1 MDDATITL
9 DEEAAKLF
17 SKLRGIDSEYGKD
30 WLSESLEEEKKRE
43 DESKALL
50 VEMVHLLSAY
60 LLDVSQP
67 KERKIENETF
77 YHFAETFEQL
87 INISSKKRTI
97 LIRYRG
103 FANDPN
109 VTEKDDYEMIY
120 GNTIIDSATVSEMIK
135 RLGNRMAHL
144 SDKLSHAC
152 RIFSNH
158 NIYTLYIK
166 IPKASLKQKGRF
178 YDALRALSR
187 YKTAVET
194 NSPIVLVKKEGQNL
208 SFPLVC
214 NERGLPDENLTLLA
228 IANNLKPQTVKL
240 LVDKV
245 GKSSVKNRY
254 VSIYNAIFSV
264 KKLKGKLV
272 KPPIEVNN
280 VFWLMADQEKEIFS
294 QEKAEVA
301 QFAIKS
307 AGGSPQKAAKVL
319 KSVYGNDYEK
329 IDSKNLDERLQLS
342 SNLLNSV
349 EKTSESQKMG
359 KEILGNIETRLEQ
372 VQDQVFDDLFTQ
384 KETDAAAGKK
394 SAIFGKLHEKLLDT
408 VTFFKSR
415 IDIKKKM
422 REIVHRAINFRLK
435 DFETLAKD
443 FDISIEEA
451 KELTEMLKECFDK
464 RGRFIKGTF
473 RQIMPEFSQYER
485 KMFEFLWHYLREYI
499 HQKDR
504 SAYLN
509 SLQLLIAKMQKPKLA
524 IRILLSDFCKN
535 SKTINYSDSK
545 ALMLC
550 NLLIRKYNKGLI
562 DLEITP
568 EDVLQVSEGMDE
580 DIANYTAWRID
591 KDQNSFFEKMQTIHQ
606 NLIKTLDSGRKET
619 PSIPLP
625 FLISLEREA
634 YIFFSLTGGTSARSI
649 VLSAVKEYGDPKSMI
664 YHGKQSKA
672 NIGALLKNLRIAIRG
687 LGRVGEPGDLPALD
701 EIYGNEDHLAAIE
714 KSNRNKLLV
723 NQTMDFIEESKD
735 LIRLRASGMHIRHND

>member
-1 MDDATITL
+1 MDDVKITL
-9 DEEAAKLF
+9 DEEAARLF
-17 SKLRGIDSEYGKD
+17 SKLRGIDSNYGKD

-43 DESKALL
+43 DERKALL

-60 LLDVSQP
+60 LLNVNQP
-67 KERKIENETF
+67 REGKIENETF
-77 YHFAETFEQL
+77 YHFTESLEQL
-87 INISSKKRTI
+87 IKISSKKRTI

-109 VTEKDDYEMIY
+109 VTEKDDYEVIY
-120 GNTIIDSATVSEMIK
+120 GNTIVDSTTVSGMIK
-135 RLGNRMAHL
+135 RLGNRMAHF
-144 SDKLSHAC
+144 SDQLSHAC
-152 RIFSNH
+152 RVFSNH

-166 IPKASLKQKGRF
+166 IPEASRKQKARF

-194 NSPIVLVKKEGQNL
+194 NSPIVFAKKEGQEL

-228 IANNLKPQTVKL
+228 IANNLKPETVKL
-240 LVDKV
+240 LVDKI
-245 GKSSVKNRY
+245 GKSSLTNRY
-254 VSIYNAIFSV
+254 MSIYNAIFSV
-264 KKLKGKLV
+264 KKLKGKLL

-280 VFWLMADQEKEIFS
+280 VIWLMADHEKEIFS

-307 AGGSPQKAAKVL
+307 VGGSPQKAAKVL

-342 SNLLNSV
+342 SDLLNSV
-349 EKTSESQKMG
+349 EKTPGSQRMG

-372 VQDQVFDDLFTQ
+372 VQEQVFDDLFTQ

-394 SAIFGKLHEKLLDT
+394 FVMFGRLHEKLLNT

-415 IDIKKKM
+415 IDMKKKM

-451 KELTEMLKECFDK
+451 KKITEMLKECFDEH
-464 RGRFIKGTF
+464 GRFMKGTF
-473 RQIMPEFSQYER
+473 RQIMPEFSRYER

-509 SLQLLIAKMQKPKLA
+509 SLQLLIAKMQQPKLA
-524 IRILLSDFCKN
+524 IRILLSDFCKDT
-535 SKTINYSDSK
+535 KTINYSDSK

-550 NLLIRKYNKGLI
+550 NLLIRKYTKGLI

-568 EDVLQVSEGMDE
+568 EDVLQVSEGLDE
-580 DIANYTAWRID
+580 EIANYTAWRID

-606 NLIKTLDSGRKET
+606 NLVKTLNSGRKEA
-619 PSIPLP
+619 SSMPLQ

-649 VLSAVKEYGDPKSMI
+649 VLSAVKEYGDPDSMI
-664 YHGKQSKA
+664 YHGKHSKE
-672 NIGALLKNLRIAIRG
+672 NVEALLKNLRIAIRG
-687 LGRVGEPGDLPALD
+687 LGRVGGRGDLPALD
-701 EIYGNEDHLAAIE
+701 EIYGNEDHLAAIG

-723 NQTMDFIEESKD
+723 NQMMDFIEESKQQ
-735 LIRLRASGMHIRHND
+735 IIQREQTES

>member
-1 MDDATITL
+1 MDDIKYVL

-17 SKLRGIDSEYGKD
+17 SKLRGIDSSYDKD
-30 WLSESLEEEKKRE
+30 RLSESLEEEKKRE
-43 DESKALL
+43 DERKALL

-67 KERKIENETF
+67 RESKIENETF

-109 VTEKDDYEMIY
+109 VTEKDDYEVIY
-120 GNTIIDSATVSEMIK
+120 GTTIVDSTTVSGMIK
-135 RLGNRMAHL
+135 RLGHQMAHL
-144 SDKLSHAC
+144 SDQLSRAF
-152 RIFSNH
+152 RVFSSH
-158 NIYTLYIK
+158 DIYTLFIK
-166 IPKASLKQKGRF
+166 IPRASAKQKDRF

-194 NSPIVLVKKEGQNL
+194 NSPIVFVKKEGEKL

-228 IANNLKPQTVKL
+228 IANNLRPQTVKL
-240 LVDKV
+240 LVDKI

-254 VSIYNAIFSV
+254 ISIYNAIFSV

-280 VFWLMADQEKEIFS
+280 LVWLMADQEKEIFS
-294 QEKAEVA
+294 REKTEVA

-307 AGGSPQKAAKVL
+307 VGGSPKKAAKVL
-319 KSVYGNDYEK
+319 KSVYGNDYDK
-329 IDSKNLDERLQLS
+329 IDFKNLDERLQLS

-349 EKTSESQKMG
+349 EKTPGSQRMG

-372 VQDQVFDDLFTQ
+372 VQEQVFDDLFTQ

-394 SAIFGKLHEKLLDT
+394 SVMFGRLHGKLLNT

-422 REIVHRAINFRLK
+422 REIVHRAINFKLK

-451 KELTEMLKECFDK
+451 EKLTEMLKECFDEH
-464 RGRFIKGTF
+464 GRFMKGTF
-473 RQIMPEFSQYER
+473 RRIMPEFSRYER
-485 KMFEFLWHYLREYI
+485 KLFEFLWHYLREYI

-535 SKTINYSDSK
+535 TKTINYSDSK

-550 NLLIRKYNKGLI
+550 NLLIRKYTKGLI

-568 EDVLQVSEGMDE
+568 EDVLQVSEGLE
-580 DIANYTAWRID
+580 EEIANYTAWRID

-606 NLIKTLDSGRKET
+606 NLVKTLDSDRKEA
-619 PSIPLP
+619 PSMPLP

-649 VLSAVKEYGDPKSMI
+649 VLSAVKEYGDPDSMI
-664 YHGKQSKA
+664 YHGKQSKE
-672 NIGALLKNLRIAIRG
+672 NIEALLKNLRIAIRG
-687 LGRVGEPGDLPALD
+687 LGRVGGRGDLPALH
-701 EIYGNEDHLAAIE
+701 EIYGNEDHLAAIG

-723 NQTMDFIEESKD
+723 NQMMDFIEESKQQIIQRE
-735 LIRLRASGMHIRHND
+735 LTGS

>member
-1 MDDATITL
+1 MDDDKIIL
-9 DEEAAKLF
+9 DEGAAKLF
-17 SKLRGIDSEYGKD
+17 SKLRGIDSSYGKD
-30 WLSESLEEEKKRE
+30 WLSESLEKEKKRE
-43 DESKALL
+43 DERKALL
-50 VEMVHLLSAY
+50 VEMLHLLSAY

-67 KERKIENETF
+67 RESKIESETF

-103 FANDPN
+103 FSNDPN
-109 VTEKDDYEMIY
+109 VTEKDDYEVIY
-120 GNTIIDSATVSEMIK
+120 GNTIVDSAIVSGMIK
-135 RLGNRMAHL
+135 RLGHRMAHL
-144 SDKLSHAC
+144 SDQLSRAF
-152 RIFSNH
+152 RVFSSH
-158 NIYTLYIK
+158 DIYTLYIK
-166 IPKASLKQKGRF
+166 IPRSSAKQKDRF
-178 YDALRALSR
+178 YDVLRALSR

-194 NSPIVLVKKEGQNL
+194 NSPIVFVKKEGHKL

-214 NERGLPDENLTLLA
+214 DENGLPNENLTLLA
-228 IANNLKPQTVKL
+228 VANNLKPETAKL
-240 LVDKV
+240 LVDKI

-254 VSIYNAIFSV
+254 MSIYNAIFSV
-264 KKLKGKLV
+264 KKLKGKLF

-280 VFWLMADQEKEIFS
+280 VVWLMADQEKEIVS

-307 AGGSPQKAAKVL
+307 AGGSPQKAAKIL

-329 IDSKNLDERLQLS
+329 IDSINLDERLQLS
-342 SNLLNSV
+342 SNLLNNV
-349 EKTSESQKMG
+349 EKTPGSQRMG

-384 KETDAAAGKK
+384 KEADAAAGKK
-394 SAIFGKLHEKLLDT
+394 SMMFGRLHEKLLNK

-443 FDISIEEA
+443 FDISTEEA
-451 KELTEMLKECFDK
+451 KELTEMLKECFDGH
-464 RGRFIKGTF
+464 GRFIKGAF
-473 RQIMPEFSQYER
+473 RRIMPEFSQYER

-524 IRILLSDFCKN
+524 VRILLSDFCKN
-535 SKTINYSDSK
+535 SETISYSDSK

-550 NLLIRKYNKGLI
+550 NLLIRKYTKGLI

-568 EDVLQVSEGMDE
+568 EDVLRVSEGLDE
-580 DIANYTAWRID
+580 EIANYTAWRID
-591 KDQNSFFEKMQTIHQ
+591 KDQNSFFDKMQTIHQ
-606 NLIKTLDSGRKET
+606 NLIKALDSGRKEAALM
-619 PSIPLP
+619 PLP

-664 YHGKQSKA
+664 YHGKKSKE

-687 LGRVGEPGDLPALD
+687 LGRVGEPEDLPALD

-714 KSNRNKLLV
+714 KSNRSKLLV
-723 NQTMDFIEESKD
+723 NQTLDFIEESMD
-735 LIRLRASGMHIRHND
+735 LIRLRASDVH